1 MPELKLKQLQ
11 YESDTWKRLLGFIME
26 ENSYLKN
33 RISEILKDKFNKNLL
48 EKLEYFQSR
57 LVKEDGLI
65 VLLRNDVAE
74 LDKLLVREIFED
86 GKIIEEIERSLKK
99 LRNNTLVAEKQ
110 FNKLKLEFNSF
121 LSENL

>member
-1 MPELKLKQLQ
+1 MPKLKLKQLQ
-11 YESDTWKRLLGFIME
+11 YESDTWKRLLGFMME

-65 VLLRNDVAE
+65 GLLRNDVAE
-74 LDKLLVREIFED
+74 LDKLLEREIVEN
-86 GKIIEEIERSLKK
+86 GKIIKEIDKTLKR
-99 LRNNTLVAEKQ
+99 LRNNIIVIEKQ
-110 FNKLKLEFNSF
+110 FGKLKLEFNSF
-121 LSENL
+121 LLENI

>member
-48 EKLEYFQSR
+48 EELEGFQSR
-57 LVKEDGLI
+57 VVKEDGLI

-74 LDKLLVREIFED
+74 LDKLLEREIVEN
-86 GKIIEEIERSLKK
+86 GKIIKEIDKTLKR
-99 LRNNTLVAEKQ
+99 LRNNIIVIEKQ
-110 FNKLKLEFNSF
+110 FGKLKLEFNSF
-121 LSENL
+121 LLENI